1 MPHPLPPSAIARA
14 VLAARVRVAAF
25 VRGAALFIGLIAASG
40 AAAQDAPH
48 ERLDL
53 QSPASLRR
61 YSYDEGLPQASV
73 NAIVRTRDGFLWL
86 GTFGGLVRF
95 DGREFRV
102 FRSGGAAD
110 GEHREGPSSER
121 VLALHEDARQ
131 RLWIGTQE
139 AGISLYEHG
148 RFRHLPI
155 CGGACQVNRLFSSDG
170 HDVWVMAT
178 TGILRVDP
186 DTLEATAY
194 DDSYDAFAVFAQA
207 GGESFVGGLSG
218 FGRASARGIERLHL
232 PDGFTIVRRMGS
244 DGTSVWVIVENGSL
258 YRYDVAAERWTF
270 IRAGVKPEA
279 QLVSDGGGHVYLSD
293 ETSGIRR
300 LGHDGAEHPLAGAQT
315 LHAATA
321 YADDGGNLWIG
332 STSKGLY
339 RLRPARLS
347 LLRSTAAAASPGRV
361 LARDGRDGLWLVH
374 GCSSLSHRAADGSQ
388 TAWATKPIGD
398 TCIGSLLY
406 DAASDTLWIGTSGS
420 ELLRLKSGRLEK
432 MAAWPRSGPVSV
444 WMAKDGTLWVATAR
458 FVGRLRLTGEGD
470 VAGVETIAALGDNLA
485 VASIVDARAGGVW
498 VVGDRGAFRIVGND
512 IAERW
517 TPAEGIRG
525 RYFRA
530 LHEDA
535 DGVLWIGTYG
545 AGLVRIEHG
554 VVRQYTEANGL
565 FDDTV
570 SCILPDGEG
579 RLWMAGNRGISVFFD
594 PHIGADGPNIRTLSA
609 SDGLDPP
616 EFNGGTAPPCLADGA
631 GRLWFSMVVGF
642 AMADPVSML
651 APASTRTPTAY
662 IDHATVSRRRLD
674 LSAPA
679 DLDANA
685 SQLEIGFGAIDLV
698 DPDKVRF
705 RYRLGGDDWIDAGS
719 NRSVLLPVVPWGP
732 LDIEVQARE
741 LGGNW
746 SSSATL
752 RLNRPVPWYR
762 HQWIWLAT
770 SLASLLALLWMTR
783 ERRHSDLDDAL
794 LARLRELRARD
805 S

>member
-1 MPHPLPPSAIARA
+1 MPHPLPPSAIVRA
-14 VLAARVRVAAF
+14 VLAVRIRVAAF
-25 VRGAALFIGLIAASG
+25 VRGAALFVGLIVASG
-40 AAAQDAPH
+40 AAAQEATH

-53 QSPASLRR
+53 RSPGSLRR
-61 YSYDEGLPQASV
+61 YSYEEGLPQASV

-110 GEHREGPSSER
+110 GEYREGPSSER
-121 VLALHEDARQ
+121 VLALHEDARR

-139 AGISLYEHG
+139 AGISVYEHG

-170 HDVWVMAT
+170 HDVWVMASN
-178 TGILRVDP
+178 GILRVDP
-186 DTLEATAY
+186 DTLEATTY
-194 DDSYDAFAVFAQA
+194 EDSYDAVAVFAQA
-207 GGESFVGGLSG
+207 GGQSFVGGLAG

-232 PDGFTIVRRMGS
+232 PDGFTLVRRMGS
-244 DGTSVWVIVENGSL
+244 DGASVWVIVENGSL
-258 YRYDVAAERWTF
+258 YRYDVAAEQWTF

-279 QLVSDGGGHVYLSD
+279 QLVSDGRGHVYLSD

-300 LGHDGAEHPLAGAQT
+300 LAHDGSEHPLDGAQT

-321 YADDGGNLWIG
+321 YADEGGSLWIG

-347 LLRSTAAAASPGRV
+347 LLRSTSAPASPGRV
-361 LARDGRDGLWLVH
+361 LARDGGDGLWLVH
-374 GCSSLSHRAADGSQ
+374 GCSSLWHRAADGRE
-388 TAWATKPIGD
+388 TAWPIKAIGD

-420 ELLRLKSGRLEK
+420 ELLRLKSGQLEK
-432 MAAWPRSGPVSV
+432 MAAWPRSGAVSA
-444 WMAKDGTLWVATAR
+444 WMTQDGTLWVATAR
-458 FVGRLRLTGEGD
+458 FVGRLRLNGEGG
-470 VAGVETIAALGDNLA
+470 VAGVDTIAALDDMA
-485 VASIVDARAGGVW
+485 VTRIVDARAGGVW
-498 VVGDRGAFRIVGND
+498 VVGDRGAFRVVGNEV
-512 IAERW
+512 AERW

-535 DGVLWIGTYG
+535 GGVLWIGTYG
-545 AGLVRIEHG
+545 AGLVRIERG

-570 SCILPDGEG
+570 SCILPDAEG
-579 RLWMAGNRGISVFFD
+579 RLWMAGNRGISVLLD
-594 PHIGADGPNIRTLSA
+594 PHIDADGPNVRTLTA

-616 EFNGGTAPPCLADGA
+616 EFNGGTALPCVADGA

-642 AMADPVSML
+642 AMADPASL
-651 APASTRTPTAY
+651 GALASTRTPTAY
-662 IDHATVSRRRLD
+662 IDHATVSRRRID

-685 SQLEIGFGAIDLV
+685 SQLEIGFGAVDLV

-719 NRSVLLPVVPWGP
+719 NRSVLLPVVPWGQ
-732 LDIEVQARE
+732 LDIDVQARE
-741 LGGNW
+741 LGGDW
-746 SSSATL
+746 SPSATL

-762 HQWIWLAT
+762 HQWIWLAA

-794 LARLRELRARD
+794 LERLRAPRPRD